1 MIRPAIPVRLGYRGM
16 TSSPLQ
22 IAAIVAISLIGGF
35 LGGLLGLGGSVF
47 IIPALTF
54 LLGSNQHLYQAAAL
68 ITNVFVAAAASL
80 RHRGRGTIRT
90 DIIPSLLVASMVA
103 ALVGVGASNLVEP
116 KPLAALFGLFLC
128 YASVAEV
135 LSLVMRREDP
145 PPPPRGGQRIA
156 LGVSV
161 GVAGGFASG
170 LLGLGGGAVMIPI
183 LRRFGK
189 LPVREA
195 VATSATAMIA
205 ACAIGAVAKN
215 AAVSGLRDSSGE
227 LLSVESSLLL
237 ALMMTPPAAIGAHIG
252 ATLVY
257 RLPINS
263 IRIVLAALLAIAG
276 VRMIQSGGVDA
287 LDRLASMLRS

>member
-1 MIRPAIPVRLGYRGM
+1 
-16 TSSPLQ
+16 
-22 IAAIVAISLIGGF
+22 
-35 LGGLLGLGGSVF
+35 
-47 IIPALTF
+47 
-54 LLGSNQHLYQAAAL
+54 
-68 ITNVFVAAAASL
+68 
-80 RHRGRGTIRT
+80 
-90 DIIPSLLVASMVA
+90 
-103 ALVGVGASNLVEP
+103 
-116 KPLAALFGLFLC
+116 
-128 YASVAEV
+128 
-135 LSLVMRREDP
+135 
-145 PPPPRGGQRIA
+145 
-156 LGVSV
+156 
-161 GVAGGFASG
+161 
-170 LLGLGGGAVMIPI
+170 MIPI